1 MVRWHQ
7 LDLACDLIERHGFGG
22 VAACCHHHAKLAQV
36 DQIGASAAQARRK
49 DSIFRAGRA
58 SSLHIAKN
66 GQAGLKM
73 CQFLKLVGQAQC
85 VALMPDLKRG
95 DLSLGLQLL
104 VQGLGAFESL
114 FGYSKDARIVLA
126 HRALGDRHNT
136 EVAPLL
142 AALADGLGDTLHL
155 VGDFGN

>member
-1 MVRWHQ
+1 
-7 LDLACDLIERHGFGG
+7 
-22 VAACCHHHAKLAQV
+22 
-36 DQIGASAAQARRK
+36 
-49 DSIFRAGRA
+49 
-58 SSLHIAKN
+58 
-66 GQAGLKM
+66 M

-126 HRALGDRHNT
+126 HRALGDGIRIT
-136 EVAPLL
+136 SAPP
-142 AALADGLGDTLHL
+142 ASPAPSVSQPARCPMISVTMIR
-155 VGDFGN
+155 